1 MTRYV
6 FVSHANLDKP
16 TLKWV
21 LEGLLAA
28 GLPLWIDRPEEVG
41 LADHRLVLPG
51 IRPGADWDAE
61 IRRAYEGSACVLFF
75 LPRNSNNPARS
86 DSLFREFD
94 HGSANDKL
102 VIAKLDDID
111 RDELSGL
118 MRIRQ
123 ALDLSG
129 MGRDGSA
136 GLKSLVSALRS
147 YVPRE
152 AKGSREERPKRKMV
166 EGAVVCTEITGAQA
180 SVHTLAKVLVDQMLP
195 IVDGLYPL
203 DPASNIENVDAL
215 KDVVRSQLTN
225 LTSEIGFL
233 GGPRVMR
240 VQQYLQMLLGVTLN
254 LSNVGGPPGGTAA
267 SVTVSQVSGP
277 PANSPLALANAVLPA
292 KSWSNPDF
300 VLGSLGDLRDS
311 LGLSSVPL
319 KKIGRG
325 RRDVISYINTVE
337 DEQNVTNFRI
347 LVEYANSFLDVWVN
361 NVQFFAAQQSQFPGA
376 QLVVISRQL
385 GVISETLD
393 EVRVVLDSVFVG
405 PASVDAGL
413 CRGRGA
419 GRDQKRTQARPA
431 RRFQYD
437 DHANLLP
444 GLPTLYVRAVQDGSN
459 CGTKYAQG
467 LGVTLQAGQSTQR
480 SLQYGLSLA

>member
-51 IRPGADWDAE
+51 IGRVPIGTPRFEGPTKARPAYCSFSQE
-61 IRRAYEGSACVLFF
+61 IPTIPRA
-75 LPRNSNNPARS
+75 RT
-86 DSLFREFD
+86 SLFREFD

-300 VLGSLGDLRDS
+300 VLGSLGDLRDL

-444 GLPTLYVRAVQDGSN
+444 GLRTLICSRGPRRFQ
-459 CGTKYAQG
+459 
-467 LGVTLQAGQSTQR
+467 LR
-480 SLQYGLSLA
+480 H